1 VLYSY
6 AMHYELIITCDKKH
20 ATSSRE
26 VREYAF
32 SKITNKQLLVDAD
45 SFVIGGRYS
54 GELSRTTWAKE
65 IYKEIK
71 KRQKKEKIIVR
82 GAAYP
87 TVEEKEKQSRLRREV
102 EALYNE
108 AIPEQFKNSGL
119 KYDRNEFRDYGY
131 DDDAMVVTKE
141 LYNCYLKEYE
151 GLAFKIDKESESLQF
166 VDLNGKK
173 VDSSYIG
180 GKWLLIGDYL
190 I

>member
-1 VLYSY
+1 MSFHVQHGQKISLKK
-6 AMHYELIITCDKKH
+6 LKKDK
-20 ATSSRE
+20 
-26 VREYAF
+26 
-32 SKITNKQLLVDAD
+32 
-45 SFVIGGRYS
+45 
-54 GELSRTTWAKE
+54 
-65 IYKEIK
+65 
-71 KRQKKEKIIVR
+71 KKEKIIIR

-141 LYNCYLKEYE
+141 LYNYYLKEYE

-180 GKWLLIGDYL
+180 GKWLLIGDYH